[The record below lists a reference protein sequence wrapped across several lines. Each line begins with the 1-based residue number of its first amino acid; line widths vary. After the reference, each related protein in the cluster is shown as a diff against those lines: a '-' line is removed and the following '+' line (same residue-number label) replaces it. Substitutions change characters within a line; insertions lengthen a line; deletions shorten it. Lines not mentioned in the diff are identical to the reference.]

1 MNGIPAMLSSQAP
14 LYLPEDLKVQPDIR
28 CQTAGIFDLVQDGS
42 SRFWGGD
49 RPQKSGPIHESA
61 DGIAGGRLH
70 QGMGKEGGRLSA
82 GEALTVRALRNSK
95 FAGNGSEWVIYRIHQ
110 NPRIGSITNYQMI
123 TGDFSPQIT
132 QITIIGIGFTTLP
145 MPVT

>member
-49 RPQKSGPIHESA
+49 PPQKVDQSMNLQMASQVGDSINVWGRKVA
-61 DGIAGGRLH
+61 DSVPAKR
-70 QGMGKEGGRLSA
+70 
-82 GEALTVRALRNSK
+82 
-95 FAGNGSEWVIYRIHQ
+95 
-110 NPRIGSITNYQMI
+110 
-123 TGDFSPQIT
+123 
-132 QITIIGIGFTTLP
+132 
-145 MPVT
+145 